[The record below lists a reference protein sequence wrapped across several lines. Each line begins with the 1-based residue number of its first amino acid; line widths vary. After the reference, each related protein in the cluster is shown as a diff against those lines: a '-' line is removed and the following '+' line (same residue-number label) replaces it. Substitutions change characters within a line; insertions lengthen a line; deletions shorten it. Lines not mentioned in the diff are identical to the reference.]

1 MPSRVANL
9 VETWEALDTVFI
21 LLLALSLLII
31 LYAMTLIHNKLRLIE
46 NELQNIR
53 KDQAVISDELE
64 LMAQLRIQQKTGVAE
79 HS

>member
-46 NELQNIR
+46 NELQSIR
-53 KDQAVISDELE
+53 KDQAVIRDELE